1 MKDLLASG
9 LLTGEDG
16 AEKKI
21 RIDDITSAL
30 LTKFNDMDQNEV
42 TTNFNAFIRAWLDSG
57 SVPVENWKHVVRRAI
72 PELENII
79 TDSPIMPVLLVKGLI
94 VPLLKQDNLKMSDLI
109 WYKEE
114 EKDELFDL
122 RGQCQVAAC
131 ILDLLATDG
140 DKTKE
145 KLASDFKTAHG
156 AAFAHMKSVME
167 SNDAEDFVENWMPDN
182 ISEANRDFI
191 ISALGLQ

>member
-122 RGQCQVAAC
+122 RG
-131 ILDLLATDG
+131 
-140 DKTKE
+140 
-145 KLASDFKTAHG
+145 
-156 AAFAHMKSVME
+156 
-167 SNDAEDFVENWMPDN
+167 
-182 ISEANRDFI
+182 
-191 ISALGLQ
+191 